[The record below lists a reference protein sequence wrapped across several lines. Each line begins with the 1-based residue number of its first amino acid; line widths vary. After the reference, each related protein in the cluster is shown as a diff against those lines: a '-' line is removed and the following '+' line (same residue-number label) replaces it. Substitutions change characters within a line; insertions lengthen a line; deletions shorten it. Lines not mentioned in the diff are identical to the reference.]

1 MAAWWNCPGLGDCLP
16 PDELPDLTEQEQ
28 VERAARQAA
37 YDIKFGVAPM
47 NYEQATI
54 ATEREVMTIMDD
66 AALAHEERCWFA
78 YGVWRLW
85 HAMYPHTWAE
95 RDSARIYQL
104 IRSKAEAA

>member
-1 MAAWWNCPGLGDCLP
+1 MAWWNCLGPGDFLP
-16 PDELPDLTEQEQ
+16 PDEPPDLTEQEQ

-37 YDIKFGVAPM
+37 LDRKFGVAPM

-54 ATEREVMTIMDD
+54 TTEREVMAIFDD
-66 AALAHEERCWFA
+66 RSLTHEERCWFA

-85 HAMYPHTWAE
+85 HVLYPHPWAE